1 MHNISKLPA
10 IQGFVRLCSDGWA
23 QGWHERNG
31 GNLSY
36 RMTEEEV
43 SECRSAFRYERPWT
57 KMNVCDAR
65 LAGAHF
71 IVTGSGKYMR
81 NIALDIP
88 SNIGILELNSTGD
101 AWRIVWGL
109 QNGAKPTSEF
119 DSHYLCHITRSAATN
134 GLSRVLYH
142 AHPAHVVALTFLLP
156 LTDAAF
162 SRVLWKSLTECPMV
176 FPEGVGVV
184 PCMVPG
190 GAEIALATRA
200 AMERYAAVIWAQHG
214 LFSSGA
220 DFDEAFGLM
229 HIIEKAAEIYLLARS
244 AAPGGKVQNTIPD
257 EVLRGI
263 ARSYGKELNEALLA
277 QSGAEYREE

>member
-1 MHNISKLPA
+1 MYDILELPA
-10 IQGFVRLCSDGWA
+10 IQSFVRLCSDGWA

-36 RMTEEEV
+36 RMTEDEV
-43 SECRSAFRYERPWT
+43 SKCRPAFRYHRPWT
-57 KMNVCDAR
+57 AMNVCDR
-65 LAGAHF
+65 HLAGSHF
-71 IVTGSGKYMR
+71 LVTGSGKYMR

-88 SNIGILELNSTGD
+88 SNIGILEINASGD

-109 QNGAKPTSEF
+109 LNGAKPTSEF
-119 DSHYLCHITRSAATN
+119 DSHYLCHVTRCIATN

-142 AHPAHVVALTFLLP
+142 AHPAHIVALTYILP

-162 SRVLWKSLTECPMV
+162 SRVLWKSETECPMV
-176 FPEGVGVV
+176 FPEGIGVV

-190 GAEIALATRA
+190 GAEIAVATRA
-200 AMERYAAVIWAQHG
+200 AMERYAAVVWAQHG

-220 DFDEAFGLM
+220 DFDAAFGLM

-244 AAPGGKVQNTIPD
+244 VAPDGKFKNTISD
-257 EVLRGI
+257 EIVRNI
-263 ARSYGKELNEALLA
+263 ARCYGKEINESLLC
-277 QSGAEYREE
+277 QCGAEYREG